1 MRRTDI
7 TRRKKLKRKRFNNK
21 TEVLDQEL
29 IKSLK
34 NFIKNQT
41 KFQMLEIFLE
51 IERAI
56 FVHFLHKQQI
66 LLNSF

>member
-21 TEVLDQEL
+21 TEVLAQEL

-51 IERAI
+51 IEAALKI
-56 FVHFLHKQQI
+56 IETK
-66 LLNSF
+66 